1 MIQQGKMRLS
11 SLLLSGVFATGLAQ
25 QAYHS
30 DPAAACERLGSSFNA
45 PHVTVNLAQY
55 VPAGTNLSLPQQGT
69 GDANCGN
76 TAQVVP
82 VDLCRIT
89 ANVATSNRSE
99 VYLEAWLPSNWTGRF
114 LSTGNG
120 GLGGC
125 VQYSDLAY
133 TVSYGFASVGANNGH
148 NGTRGIPFLNNDDI
162 VADFA
167 YRSVHTGVVIGKELT
182 KAYYQKEHTKSYY
195 LGCSTGGRQGFK
207 EAQDFPGDFDGIVAG
222 APALAFNNLSS
233 WSGRGLLVTG
243 PPTAPT
249 FLTPQHW
256 ALVAADVQAQCD
268 GLDGVKDGIIEDND
282 LCAYRPENLQCS
294 ASNGTN
300 STNCLTSPQV
310 RTVRTLFTDF
320 YGVNGSIIYSR
331 MNYGTENIAAF
342 IYYNGQP
349 FPYTQDWYRYAI
361 FNDPDWSAADLT
373 LEDAAY
379 AHKKNPF
386 NIETWNGDL
395 SGFQNKGGK
404 ILHYHGQTDG
414 VITSDNSPRYYN
426 HVSNTMQL
434 RSSELDEFY
443 RFFRVSGMNHCSGGV
458 GAWGIGQN
466 AALVKGAEQTPQ
478 NNVLLRIVDWV
489 ENGNAPETV
498 TGYKYIN
505 VSLKDRGSSPLLCS
519 DANSLFC
526 RTRRAWAWNLSAT
539 TASTRLG
546 TLALTR
552 RTTRSLRRGSV
563 FEGEC
568 WMRKKKCYEV
578 FVYTKCMYVLHVLVP
593 HTHV

>member
-11 SLLLSGVFATGLAQ
+11 SLLLSGVFATSLAQ
-25 QAYHS
+25 QVVS
-30 DPAAACERLGSSFNA
+30 DPQAACEALGSSFKA
-45 PHVTVNLAQY
+45 PHVTVNLAQH
-55 VPAGTNLSLPQQGT
+55 VSAGTNLSLPQQGT
-69 GDANCGN
+69 GDASCGN
-76 TAQVVP
+76 TAQLVP

-99 VYLEAWLPSNWTGRF
+99 IYLEAWLPSNWTGRF

-125 VQYSDLAY
+125 VQYTDLAY
-133 TVSYGFASVGANNGH
+133 TASYGFASVGANNGH

-182 KAYYQKEHTKSYY
+182 KAYYQKDHTKSYY

-233 WSGRGLLVTG
+233 WSGRGLIVTG

-256 ALVAADVQAQCD
+256 ALVAKDVLAQCD
-268 GLDGVKDGIIEDND
+268 SLDGVKDGIIEDND
-282 LCAYRPENLQCS
+282 ICPYRPENLQCS
-294 ASNGTN
+294 HSSNGTN
-300 STNCLTSPQV
+300 STTTCLTSPQV
-310 RTVRTLFTDF
+310 QTVRTLFTDW
-320 YGVNGSIIYSR
+320 YGVNGSIIYPR
-331 MNYGTENIAAF
+331 MNYGVELTAAF

-361 FNDPDWSAADLT
+361 LNDPDWSAADLT
-373 LEDAAY
+373 LADTVY
-379 AHKKNPF
+379 AHAKNPF
-386 NIETWNGDL
+386 NIETWEGDL
-395 SGFQNKGGK
+395 SGFQKKGGK
-404 ILHYHGQTDG
+404 LLHYHGLTDAI
-414 VITSDNSPRYYN
+414 ITSDNSPRYYN
-426 HVSNTMQL
+426 HVSNTMSL

-443 RFFRVSGMNHCSGGV
+443 RFFRVSGMGHCSGGV

-466 AALVKGAEQTPQ
+466 SAVVKGAEQTPQ

-489 ENGNAPETV
+489 ENGNAPETI
-498 TGYKYIN
+498 TGYKYLN
-505 VSLKDRGSSPLLCS
+505 VSD
-519 DANSLFC
+519 
-526 RTRRAWAWNLSAT
+526 
-539 TASTRLG
+539 
-546 TLALTR
+546 
-552 RTTRSLRRGSV
+552 LRESCIDV
-563 FEGEC
+563 TDC
-568 WMRKKKCYEV
+568 
-578 FVYTKCMYVLHVLVP
+578 
-593 HTHV
+593 

>member
-30 DPAAACERLGSSFNA
+30 DPKAACEALGSSFSS
-45 PHVTVNLAQY
+45 PHVTVNLAQF
-55 VPAGTNLSLPQQGT
+55 VPAGTNLTLPQQGT
-69 GDANCGN
+69 GAASCGN
-76 TAQVVP
+76 TAQLVS
-82 VDLCRIT
+82 VDLCRIA

-99 VYLEAWLPSNWTGRF
+99 ITLEAWLPSNWTGRF

-120 GLGGC
+120 GLAGC
-125 VQYSDLAY
+125 IQYDGLAY
-133 TVSYGFASVGANNGH
+133 TASYGFASVGANNGH
-148 NGTRGIPFLNNDDI
+148 NGTSGEPFLNNADI
-162 VADFA
+162 VEDFA
-167 YRSVHTGVVIGKELT
+167 YRSVHTGVVVGKELT
-182 KAYYQKEHTKSYY
+182 KAYYQKDYTKSYY

-233 WSGRGLLVTG
+233 WSGRGLFVTG

-256 ALVAADVQAQCD
+256 ALVHEDVLAQCD
-268 GLDGVKDGIIEDND
+268 GLDGVEDGIIEDND

-294 ASNGTN
+294 RSNGTN
-300 STNCLTSPQV
+300 STSCLTSAQV
-310 RTVRTLFTDF
+310 QTVRTLFTDW
-320 YGVNGSIIYSR
+320 YGVNGSLIFPR
-331 MNYGTENIAAF
+331 MNYGAEIQSSY

-349 FPYTQDWYRYAI
+349 FAYTQDWYRYALY
-361 FNDPDWSAADLT
+361 NDPTWSAADLT
-373 LEDAAY
+373 LEDTVK
-379 AHKKNPF
+379 AHQLNPF

-395 SGFQNKGGK
+395 SGFQKKGGK
-404 ILHYHGQTDG
+404 LLHYHGLTDAI
-414 VITSDNSPRYYN
+414 ITSDNSPRYYN

-443 RFFRVSGMNHCSGGV
+443 RFFRVSGMDHCSGGV

-466 AALVKGAEQTPQ
+466 AAVVKGAEQTPQ

-498 TGYKYIN
+498 TGYKYVN
-505 VSLKDRGSSPLLCS
+505 VSGNDRGSFAVLC
-519 DANSLFC
+519 DAQC
-526 RTRRAWAWNLSAT
+526 
-539 TASTRLG
+539 
-546 TLALTR
+546 
-552 RTTRSLRRGSV
+552 
-563 FEGEC
+563 
-568 WMRKKKCYEV
+568 
-578 FVYTKCMYVLHVLVP
+578 
-593 HTHV
+593 

>member
-1 MIQQGKMRLS
+1 
-11 SLLLSGVFATGLAQ
+11 
-25 QAYHS
+25 
-30 DPAAACERLGSSFNA
+30 
-45 PHVTVNLAQY
+45 
-55 VPAGTNLSLPQQGT
+55 
-69 GDANCGN
+69 
-76 TAQVVP
+76 
-82 VDLCRIT
+82 
-89 ANVATSNRSE
+89 
-99 VYLEAWLPSNWTGRF
+99 
-114 LSTGNG
+114 
-120 GLGGC
+120 
-125 VQYSDLAY
+125 
-133 TVSYGFASVGANNGH
+133 
-148 NGTRGIPFLNNDDI
+148 
-162 VADFA
+162 
-167 YRSVHTGVVIGKELT
+167 
-182 KAYYQKEHTKSYY
+182 
-195 LGCSTGGRQGFK
+195 
-207 EAQDFPGDFDGIVAG
+207 
-222 APALAFNNLSS
+222 
-233 WSGRGLLVTG
+233 
-243 PPTAPT
+243 
-249 FLTPQHW
+249 
-256 ALVAADVQAQCD
+256 
-268 GLDGVKDGIIEDND
+268 
-282 LCAYRPENLQCS
+282 
-294 ASNGTN
+294 
-300 STNCLTSPQV
+300 V

-361 FNDPDWSAADLT
+361 FNDPNWSAADLT
-373 LEDAAY
+373 LEDTAY

-395 SGFQNKGGK
+395 SGFQKKGGK

>member
-1 MIQQGKMRLS
+1 
-11 SLLLSGVFATGLAQ
+11 
-25 QAYHS
+25 
-30 DPAAACERLGSSFNA
+30 
-45 PHVTVNLAQY
+45 
-55 VPAGTNLSLPQQGT
+55 
-69 GDANCGN
+69 
-76 TAQVVP
+76 
-82 VDLCRIT
+82 
-89 ANVATSNRSE
+89 
-99 VYLEAWLPSNWTGRF
+99 
-114 LSTGNG
+114 
-120 GLGGC
+120 
-125 VQYSDLAY
+125 
-133 TVSYGFASVGANNGH
+133 
-148 NGTRGIPFLNNDDI
+148 
-162 VADFA
+162 
-167 YRSVHTGVVIGKELT
+167 
-182 KAYYQKEHTKSYY
+182 
-195 LGCSTGGRQGFK
+195 
-207 EAQDFPGDFDGIVAG
+207 
-222 APALAFNNLSS
+222 
-233 WSGRGLLVTG
+233 
-243 PPTAPT
+243 
-249 FLTPQHW
+249 
-256 ALVAADVQAQCD
+256 
-268 GLDGVKDGIIEDND
+268 
-282 LCAYRPENLQCS
+282 
-294 ASNGTN
+294 
-300 STNCLTSPQV
+300 
-310 RTVRTLFTDF
+310 
-320 YGVNGSIIYSR
+320 

-505 VSLKDRGSSPLLCS
+505 VSGKDPSFLPLLSS

-526 RTRRAWAWNLSAT
+526 RTRRAWASTLSAT

-563 FEGEC
+563 FEKVLDE
-568 WMRKKKCYEV
+568 KKRSVMKSLYIQNACMFCIFWYRIRMSEV
-578 FVYTKCMYVLHVLVP
+578 ARLHVVLYCTSVLHRGATP
-593 HTHV
+593 ART